1 MIGEN
6 SFSSEYYGENK
17 TLRKYLDNQKKV
29 HYRSEPAFKAAEE
42 SSFSIDFGKDVPNKQ
57 EQLEKL
63 IYSIASVV
71 RAKQTLIKKQKSVRV
86 VASDNDKARLLV
98 EIFIQDAIYHKL
110 GKETIALLK
119 DKQVK

>member
-1 MIGEN
+1 
-6 SFSSEYYGENK
+6 
-17 TLRKYLDNQKKV
+17 
-29 HYRSEPAFKAAEE
+29 
-42 SSFSIDFGKDVPNKQ
+42 
-57 EQLEKL
+57 LEKL